1 MASSTLCLVYTPAFG
16 PPERE
21 GAGLGGS
28 QRGLLGRKK
37 WTIQGGRNLMSVQ
50 ATSTPTQHGIVVAG
64 REMPEFKRIGVE
76 PLTGACGAEISGVD
90 ITKPL
95 SDEVLSEVMLAFE
108 HFLVIMFRDQDLS
121 IEQHKAFSRYFGE
134 LTELPQAPTY
144 AGHADMQ
151 EVRREVH
158 DPVSVVPFTKFHTDS
173 PFLPRP
179 PLCMV
184 MRAIDAPK
192 YGGDTA
198 FANMYLAYEE
208 LSDGFKDTLS
218 RTKVVYSGK
227 DIWSKNAKLDKDKQ
241 LRLRDSHSFT
251 EDQLESVHPAV
262 RAHPRTG
269 RKGLYVTGAY
279 FKRFEGWSE
288 EDSHAMLDYLARL
301 PHRLQYQ
308 CRIRWKP
315 NTVIVWDNR
324 FLQHCG
330 IHDYENERR
339 HLVRTT
345 IIGER
350 PLGPS

>member
-1 MASSTLCLVYTPAFG
+1 
-16 PPERE
+16 
-21 GAGLGGS
+21 
-28 QRGLLGRKK
+28 
-37 WTIQGGRNLMSVQ
+37 MSVEATQ
-50 ATSTPTQHGIVVAG
+50 ATQRTIVAG
-64 REMPEFKRIGVE
+64 REMPEFRRIGVE
-76 PLTGACGAEISGVD
+76 PLTGACGAEITGVD
-90 ITKPL
+90 LRKPL
-95 SDEVLSEVMLAFE
+95 SEDVLAELMTAFE

-134 LTELPQAPTY
+134 LTELPQAPIY
-144 AGHADMQ
+144 AGQADMQ
-151 EVRREVH
+151 EVRREAH
-158 DPVSVVPFTKFHTDS
+158 EPVSVVPFTRFHTDS
-173 PFLPRP
+173 PFLERP

-184 MRAIDAPK
+184 MRAVDAPK

-208 LSDGFKDTLS
+208 LSDGLKETLA
-218 RTKVVYSGK
+218 RLKVVYSGK

-241 LRLRDSHSFT
+241 LRLRESHSFT
-251 EDQLESVHPAV
+251 EEQLESVHPAV
-262 RAHPRTG
+262 RSHPRTG
-269 RKGLYVTGAY
+269 RKALYVTGAY

-288 EDSHAMLDYLARL
+288 EDSRSLLDYLAHL
-301 PHRLQYQ
+301 PHKLQYQ

-330 IHDYENERR
+330 IHDYQNERR

-350 PLGPS
+350 PI